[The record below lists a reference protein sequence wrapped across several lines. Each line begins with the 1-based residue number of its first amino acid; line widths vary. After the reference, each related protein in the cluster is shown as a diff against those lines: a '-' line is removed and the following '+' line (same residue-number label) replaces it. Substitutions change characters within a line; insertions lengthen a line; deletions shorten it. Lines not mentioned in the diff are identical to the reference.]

1 LGLKWH
7 SCCQKSIENIHENL
21 KVFLINH
28 RFFPTISKKRFSYN
42 IFGLVDMHK
51 NRILPGFQDC
61 LRSRKLEPEGRRQQ
75 VREFSAEC
83 IVTVVLLIFFLLT
96 ACGPKHRIVYER
108 RMVPPEKQEVKKEI
122 VQEEKPSIQKI
133 EKRDTQE
140 VQYGVASW
148 YGPDFHGK
156 PTSSGEIYDMYQL
169 TCAHNTFPLGTT
181 VMVTNLENG
190 RSIELKI
197 NDRGPFVK
205 ERIID
210 LSYAAAQMLGMW
222 EKGTAY
228 VKVEGFG
235 PLVEEI
241 QRFTVQ
247 VGSFIDEANAQKLA
261 DQLRKGFE
269 NVYVNTLETLT
280 QKYHRV
286 RVGQFEAKES
296 ALNIAE
302 KLSQMG
308 FKVLVT
314 NR

>member
-1 LGLKWH
+1 MK
-7 SCCQKSIENIHENL
+7 KIKFIFSI
-21 KVFLINH
+21 F
-28 RFFPTISKKRFSYN
+28 
-42 IFGLVDMHK
+42 
-51 NRILPGFQDC
+51 
-61 LRSRKLEPEGRRQQ
+61 
-75 VREFSAEC
+75 
-83 IVTVVLLIFFLLT
+83 VVLLIFFLLT
-96 ACGPKHRIVYER
+96 ACVPKHRIVIEER
-108 RMVPPEKQEVKKEI
+108 KIPPPEKKMVLKEETREKKPVLPE
-122 VQEEKPSIQKI
+122 KI
-133 EKRDTQE
+133 EKRETLQ

-156 PTSSGEIYDMYQL
+156 PTSSGDIYDMYQL
-169 TCAHNTFPLGTT
+169 TCAHNTFPLGTM

-190 RSIELKI
+190 KSIELKV

-210 LSYAAAQMLGMW
+210 LSYAAAQMLGIW

-247 VGSFIDEANAQKLA
+247 VGSFSDEANAQKLA
-261 DQLRKGFE
+261 DQLRKDFE
-269 NVYVNTLETLT
+269 NVFVSTVETLS

-286 RVGQFEAKES
+286 RVGQFETKEP
-296 ALNIAE
+296 ALSIAE
-302 KLSQMG
+302 RLSQMG